1 MWLELGST
9 VCDFIQIFVLVFLT
23 LTGLTWWSHVREI
36 IFFLI
41 VFFLYDIPSVYS
53 SIYVDQS
60 WT

>member
-23 LTGLTWWSHVREI
+23 LTGLTWWSHVREV